1 MRAVIDANVLISFLI
16 SRGETIA
23 SLFDALEKEAFIVLV
38 SKDILDEFDEVISR
52 MLAKAL
58 ISSDNAFSIM
68 RRLRKDTER
77 VFITSEITASPD
89 KKDNRYLACALDGQA
104 DYLITGDKK
113 HLLLLK
119 QFGKTKIVSAKEFLD
134 LLKLKS

>member
-1 MRAVIDANVLISFLI
+1 MRVVIDANVLISFLI

-23 SLFDALEKEAFIVLV
+23 SLFDVWEKEAFAVLV
-38 SKDILDEFDEVISR
+38 SNDILDEFDEVIGR
-52 MLAKAL
+52 MLTKAL

-77 VFITSEITASPD
+77 VFITSEITDSPD
-89 KKDNRYLACALDGQA
+89 KKDNRYLACALDGRA
-104 DYLITGDKK
+104 NYLITGDKK

-119 QFGKTKIVSAKEFLD
+119 KFGKTKIVSPKEFLD
-134 LLKLKS
+134 LLKLNK